1 MDRKNNLLD
10 NFGRWKNGII
20 RVHCLKNL
28 TDRWI
33 ELKFSMSILETI
45 DYNMT
50 ETRLF

>member
-1 MDRKNNLLD
+1 MASYEC
-10 NFGRWKNGII
+10 IAY
-20 RVHCLKNL
+20 KNL

-50 ETRLF
+50 ETRLAHLSFEI